1 VALGAWLIA
10 WGAVQ
15 LVPKLS
21 FQGLEMV
28 LALGAI
34 VAGVLLLL
42 ER

>member
-1 VALGAWLIA
+1 MGAWLIA

-15 LVPKLS
+15 LVPQLR
-21 FQGLEMV
+21 FQGYEVV

-34 VAGVLLLL
+34 AAGVLLLL